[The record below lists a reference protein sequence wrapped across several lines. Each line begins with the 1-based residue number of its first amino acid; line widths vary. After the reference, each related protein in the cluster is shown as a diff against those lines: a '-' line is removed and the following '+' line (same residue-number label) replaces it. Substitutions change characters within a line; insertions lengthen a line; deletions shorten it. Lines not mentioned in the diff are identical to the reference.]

1 MPRHYLLDEYRLN
14 RSMYASNEAYFQ
26 QNLKLFIRTLAI
38 TYQVLFATLYN
49 RLYSAFFP
57 AFNN

>member
-26 QNLKLFIRTLAI
+26 QI
-38 TYQVLFATLYN
+38 LYN
-49 RLYSAFFP
+49 LT
-57 AFNN
+57 